1 MSIKLAG
8 SDDKLLSYG
17 FIDSLAYFLSDYF
30 DLLKEE
36 FKSEAI
42 LLTGSLFEEKNLA
55 NLILNL
61 TQNSHNAKFSNQYG
75 LEVF

>member
-1 MSIKLAG
+1 MSYKVAG
-8 SDDKLLSYG
+8 VDDEVLSYG

-36 FKSEAI
+36 FESEAV

-55 NLILNL
+55 NLTLNL
-61 TQNSHNAKFSNQYG
+61 TQKTHNAKFSNRYG
-75 LEVF
+75 LEVL

>member
-1 MSIKLAG
+1 MSFKLAG
-8 SDDKLLSYG
+8 SDDKLLSFG

-36 FKSEAI
+36 FESEAI

-55 NLILNL
+55 NLVLNL
-61 TQNSHNAKFSNQYG
+61 THNNHNAKFSNQYG